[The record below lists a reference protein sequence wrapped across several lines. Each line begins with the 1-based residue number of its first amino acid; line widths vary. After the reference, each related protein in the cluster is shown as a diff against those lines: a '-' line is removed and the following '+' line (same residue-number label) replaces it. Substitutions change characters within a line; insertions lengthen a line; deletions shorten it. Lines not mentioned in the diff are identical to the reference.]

1 MCIRKCQATRCTL
14 YIVHW
19 NYGEIP
25 SIDSWAHCRWHKLWS
40 IERDYFDRSRQLPT
54 FCQMKTIFLIRFS
67 LYLLLWADP
76 RMNMG
81 RNANINLS
89 QLFFLEKYRQFYCI
103 HFRIGLK
110 IELNCFSIVLFLH
123 LLCSQ
128 FQYYICKNIEK
139 LQVYPLIFYFYFY
152 FIIR

>member
-1 MCIRKCQATRCTL
+1 
-14 YIVHW
+14 
-19 NYGEIP
+19 
-25 SIDSWAHCRWHKLWS
+25 
-40 IERDYFDRSRQLPT
+40 
-54 FCQMKTIFLIRFS
+54 
-67 LYLLLWADP
+67 
-76 RMNMG
+76 MNMG
-81 RNANINLS
+81 RNASINLS